1 MKNFKTFGSKITS
14 QAQDWAKKTG
24 EWADRAAESIG
35 ELTDS
40 KLHETGDHYC
50 SWCFEPHS
58 CLPSESSNFSRNVYS
73 CSGCGN
79 QVVKCR
85 ACDNYAKFMAKHEEL
100 DVMPGE
106 DREKQEEKS
115 TSTWGWDNHFCSV
128 HSGTIANF
136 EHLSDRLDE
145 ISDYKQIFERSGRD
159 FRKIG
164 TATACSV
171 GTAAVI
177 APMAFLAAPAMG
189 AAIGSSIY
197 GLSGA
202 AATSKGLAILG
213 GGAIASGG
221 LGMAGGIGV
230 VTATGAALGAR
241 DGGIISNGYFGDV
254 DGFEIEQLTE
264 GEGPTIVCI
273 NGFLNEGNQAA
284 SAEWLKSVI
293 RQYRDNPIVHVA
305 WESKR
310 LKDIAEFAGSFG
322 AAKQTAW
329 HTARIAGKR
338 GLRTAAKKAAP
349 LGWSMTALGLVSNP
363 WSIACIKAAET
374 GALLADLIARTDR
387 EYILIGHS
395 LGARVAYF
403 CMEALASKSHP
414 FIREAHLLGGAIDC
428 GKRVDE
434 SGSSTEST
442 KTNWENAAGAV
453 RDDIWNYHSSNDGV
467 LRFLYPTGDKFQGYP
482 IGRNRIEHPKVKNID
497 VTDVVNGHS
506 EYIPNLG
513 KILKRE
519 KTPAG

>member
-1 MKNFKTFGSKITS
+1 MKNFKTFGSKISS
-14 QAQDWAKKTG
+14 QAQSWAKNAG
-24 EWADRAAESIG
+24 EWADRAADTIG

-40 KLHETGDHYC
+40 KLHESGEHYC
-50 SWCFEPHS
+50 SWCFELHS
-58 CLPSESSNFSRNVYS
+58 CSPVESSNFSRNVYS
-73 CSGCGN
+73 CDGCGN
-79 QVVKCR
+79 RIVKCR
-85 ACDNYAKFMAKHEEL
+85 VCDNYAKFMAKTENKTEEPEEEQ
-100 DVMPGE
+100 D
-106 DREKQEEKS
+106 EKS
-115 TSTWGWDNHFCSV
+115 SSTWGWDNQFCSV

-136 EHLSDRLDE
+136 EHLNDQLDE
-145 ISDYKQIFERSGRD
+145 ISDYKKIFERSGRN
-159 FRKIG
+159 FKKIG

-177 APMAFLAAPAMG
+177 GPMAFLAAPAMG
-189 AAIGSSIY
+189 AAIGSSFY

-202 AATSKGLAILG
+202 AATSKGLAVLG

-221 LGMAGGIGV
+221 LGMAGGVGV

-264 GEGPTIVCI
+264 GEGPTVVCI
-273 NGFLNEGNQAA
+273 NGFLNEGNEAA

-322 AAKQTAW
+322 ATKQTAW
-329 HTARIAGKR
+329 HSARIAGKR

-363 WSIACIKAAET
+363 WSIACVKAAET

-403 CMEALASKSHP
+403 CMEALASKSES

-428 GKRVDE
+428 GKRFDE
-434 SGSSTEST
+434 DGNSTEST
-442 KTNWENAAGAV
+442 KTNWDNATGAV
-453 RDDIWNYHSSNDGV
+453 IDKIWNYHSSNDGV
-467 LRFLYPTGDKFQGYP
+467 LKFLYPRGDKFQGYP
-482 IGRNRIEHPKVKNID
+482 IGRHRIEHDKVENVD
-497 VTDVVNGHS
+497 VTDVVGGHS

-513 KILKRE
+513 AFLK
-519 KTPAG
+519 KNGAITG